1 MLKSG
6 RSKNTSATRTTCSV
20 SESARTEV
28 HTLNSR
34 STFNTINALKVLAFF
49 RIRRSQE
56 KTLLSI
62 IQSAGWTI
70 WFIIFCS
77 VICLAIIVERF
88 WSLRRAAVIP
98 PTLFKD
104 TVDAYR
110 AAGASSDLLAKLNAN
125 SHLGRIFAS
134 GLANVKSTR
143 EVMKESMERFLNGLG
158 TIATVA
164 PLLGLFGTV
173 VGMIDIFGAAGPTGS
188 DPVRL
193 AQGISISLYNTAAGI
208 AVAIPAL
215 IFYRHFR
222 GRVDV
227 MIVDMEQQ
235 GVKLVET
242 LHGERK

>member
-1 MLKSG
+1 
-6 RSKNTSATRTTCSV
+6 
-20 SESARTEV
+20 
-28 HTLNSR
+28 
-34 STFNTINALKVLAFF
+34 
-49 RIRRSQE
+49 
-56 KTLLSI
+56 LLSI

-143 EVMKESMERFLNGLG
+143 EVMKESMEETGRAVMVDMERFLNGLG